1 MMSDSNDLP
10 TTFTHLRK
18 EWIIYEDENIIVL
31 NKPSG
36 LYSIPDRK
44 QLEKNCKDLL
54 VEKYGSIFTVHRLD
68 AATSGIILFA
78 KNEAIHKEVSYQF
91 ENRLTQKIYAGIV
104 HGVLPASEGV
114 INAAIAEHPAKNG
127 TMIVHR
133 NGKEAITL
141 YKVIKDFK
149 RYSLVE
155 FDIQTGRTHQIRVH
169 CKNIGNPIIG
179 DELYGDGKGF
189 YLSSLKKKFN
199 LGKYELEEKPLLN
212 RLALHAQR
220 LTVTVNNQ
228 VMTFETTLPKDMA
241 VTVKQLEKNFKP

>member
-1 MMSDSNDLP
+1 MTNEV
-10 TTFTHLRK
+10 THLK
-18 EWIIYEDENIIVL
+18 KDWVIFENDHIIVL

-54 VEKYGSIFTVHRLD
+54 IEKYNSIYTVHRLD
-68 AATSGIILFA
+68 APTSGVILFA
-78 KNEAIHKEVSYQF
+78 KNEATHKELSAQF
-91 ENRLTQKIYAGIV
+91 ENRQTKKIYMGIV
-104 HGVLPASEGV
+104 HGAMPELEGV
-114 INAAIAEHPAKNG
+114 MEASIAEHPGKNG

-133 NGKEAITL
+133 NGKEAITK
-141 YKVIKDFK
+141 YKVINDFK

-155 FDIQTGRTHQIRVH
+155 FDILTGRTHQIRVH
-169 CKNIGNPIIG
+169 CKNIGNPLIC

-212 RLALHAQR
+212 RLALHAFR
-220 LTVTVNNQ
+220 LSISINGVL
-228 VMTFETTLPKDMA
+228 MIFEAPLPKDML
-241 VTVKQLEKNFKP
+241 VTIKQLEKFS